1 LGLYLYLP
9 YLPEDFF
16 LRADGVAKTK
26 STHGR
31 HLFLHSTSRNK
42 AFEKGQ
48 ELVYRRNLICHFK
61 TFLSAVYHTSYMLL
75 SGMESWR
82 KKLKEN

>member
-1 LGLYLYLP
+1 
-9 YLPEDFF
+9 
-16 LRADGVAKTK
+16 
-26 STHGR
+26 
-31 HLFLHSTSRNK
+31 LHSTSRNK